1 MTNRIELTEDQKK
14 LLRKLISA
22 KENFERLNNLAHSIE
37 DNLYMKKEYD
47 YLSSR
52 ASAYDFIYWKT
63 LEELT
68 GETIDTLC
76 PASEDL
82 QEEERLL
89 EEEASKVNSDK
100 ELQDI
105 FSEIIRGNQ

>member
-1 MTNRIELTEDQKK
+1 MEKLKLSEDQKR

-52 ASAYDFIYWKT
+52 ASAYDFIYCKT

-68 GETIDTLC
+68 GETIDTLY
-76 PASEDL
+76 PVSEDL

>member
-1 MTNRIELTEDQKK
+1 MEKLKLSEEQKR

-37 DNLYMKKEYD
+37 DNLYMKKEYN

-63 LEELT
+63 LEEFT

-76 PASEDL
+76 PVSEDL
-82 QEEERLL
+82 EEEERLL

-105 FSEIIRGNQ
+105 FSETIKGDQ